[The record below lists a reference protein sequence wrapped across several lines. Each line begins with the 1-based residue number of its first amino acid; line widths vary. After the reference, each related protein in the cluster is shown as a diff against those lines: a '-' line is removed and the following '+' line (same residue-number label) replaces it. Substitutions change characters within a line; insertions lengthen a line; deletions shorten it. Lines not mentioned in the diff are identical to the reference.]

1 MSDFEDYR
9 DRFADVEMVR
19 RDGILQITLQTDG
32 GSLKWSERSHREL
45 PLAFRRIATDP
56 DNRVVILTG
65 KGDDFLTEMAF
76 EKQNTTPQGWDRVAH
91 EGRHMLFDLLDI
103 EVPVIAA
110 VNGPATEHAELAL
123 LSDIVLAAESATF
136 ADHQHVVAGVVPGDG
151 VHLVWPWLL
160 GMNRARYFL
169 LTGQTLDARQALEL
183 GLVAEVLP
191 AERLL
196 DRAWELARQLA
207 GNTTLT
213 LRYTRACLT
222 MLIRRELQF
231 GLAHGLALESLAAVD
246 ARSFPASPSTGRE
259 PRP

>member
-1 MSDFEDYR
+1 MSSFEEYR
-9 DRFADVEMVR
+9 DRFADVAMER
-19 RDGILQITLQTDG
+19 HDGILQVSLHTDG
-32 GSLKWSERSHREL
+32 GSLKWSERAHREL
-45 PLAFRRIATDP
+45 PEAFRQIATDP

-65 KGDDFLTEMAF
+65 TGPDFLTEMAF
-76 EKQNTTPQGWDRVAH
+76 ERRNTTPLGWDRIAH
-91 EGRHMLFDLLDI
+91 EGRNLLFDLLDI

-123 LSDIVLAAESATF
+123 LSDIVLASETAAF

-151 VHLVWPWLL
+151 VHIVWPWLL
-160 GMNRARYFL
+160 GMNRARHFL
-169 LTGQTLDARQALEL
+169 LTGRTIGAREALEL

-191 AERLL
+191 PERLL
-196 DRAWELARQLA
+196 ERAWELARQLA

-222 MLIRRELQF
+222 MLIRRELRF

-246 ARSFPASPSTGRE
+246 ARSFPPSPPPAPGR
-259 PRP
+259 P